1 MSTSDPYAPN
11 GETAPDPAAP
21 AAPEPTPEPA
31 SAPAPAPMPVP
42 ASDETSGLYT
52 TRGAASRAA
61 AAHAAARPNP
71 TAPPGLAETQVDG
84 APTAVPAPG
93 PAAVPPT
100 TPASEP
106 PVAVTA
112 ADQPERVAAVPEP
125 VPPRSTGIGGHVW
138 GVVVGALVT
147 PAAVA
152 VALVGQSRI
161 LNVEVGAWDA
171 SLDVLGIVLVSFAA
185 VVLAGVVY
193 LGLWTAAA
201 PITGGILVT
210 GFGAVYLYAPGIA
223 RDQTMRWLA
232 TAKSSETVS
241 QATVAG
247 TSGLILLVGILLLVT
262 GLTLSFAKRQGR
274 ALGAFRERAHAA

>member
-1 MSTSDPYAPN
+1 MSTSDPYTPT

-21 AAPEPTPEPA
+21 AEPEPTPEPA

-42 ASDETSGLYT
+42 ASDETTGLYT
-52 TRGAASRAA
+52 TRGAAARAA
-61 AAHAAARPNP
+61 AAHAAARPTP
-71 TAPPGLAETQVDG
+71 TAPPGLAETQADA
-84 APTAVPAPG
+84 APGVVPAPA
-93 PAAVPPT
+93 PVAVPPT

-106 PVAVTA
+106 PAVVT
-112 ADQPERVAAVPEP
+112 EP
-125 VPPRSTGIGGHVW
+125 VPPRSTGFGGHVW

-171 SLDVLGIVLVSFAA
+171 SLDVLGIVLMSFAA
-185 VVLAGVVY
+185 LVLAGVVY

-201 PITGGILVT
+201 PITGGILAT

-223 RDQTMRWLA
+223 RDQTMQWLA
-232 TAKSSETVS
+232 TANSSKTVS

-247 TSGLILLVGILLLVT
+247 TSGLILLVGILLLVA
-262 GLTLSFAKRQGR
+262 GLTLSSAKRQGR
-274 ALGAFRERAHAA
+274 TLGAFRERAHAA